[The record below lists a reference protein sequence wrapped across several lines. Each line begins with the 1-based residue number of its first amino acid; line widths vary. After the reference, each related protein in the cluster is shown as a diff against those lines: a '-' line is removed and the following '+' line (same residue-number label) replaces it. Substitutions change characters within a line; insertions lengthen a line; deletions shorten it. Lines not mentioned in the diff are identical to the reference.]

1 MRLSDI
7 IINKLTMKV
16 FLLLLSLSLATASF
30 LGGPV
35 RAREA
40 RDHSFNAIRTTEVL
54 SIHMDRVL

>member
-1 MRLSDI
+1 
-7 IINKLTMKV
+7 MKP

-40 RDHSFNAIRTTEVL
+40 RVQSFNAIRTTEVL
-54 SIHMDRVL
+54 LIHTDRAL

>member
-1 MRLSDI
+1 
-7 IINKLTMKV
+7 MKV